1 MSKKYYS
8 IGDASKF
15 TEVNIETI
23 RYYERIGLLPTPDR
37 TAGGNRQY
45 APAHL
50 KRIGFVKR
58 ARGLGFSIEQIR
70 SLLTMTDQQ
79 KLSCAHVS
87 EMTTTHLVHIREKI
101 ADLQKLEKTLSDLN
115 GQCQQN
121 QTELCP
127 MIEDLF
133 GTA

>member
-1 MSKKYYS
+1 MSAKSYS
-8 IGDASKF
+8 IGAVS
-15 TEVNIETI
+15 TITAVNIETI
-23 RYYERIGLLPTPDR
+23 RYYERIGLLPAPDR
-37 TAGGNRQY
+37 TPGGNRQY

-79 KLSCAHVS
+79 SLSCAHVS
-87 EMTTTHLVHIREKI
+87 EMTAAHLVHIREKI
-101 ADLQKLEKTLSDLN
+101 ADLQQLEKTLTELN

-121 QTELCP
+121 KTELCP

>member
-1 MSKKYYS
+1 
-8 IGDASKF
+8 
-15 TEVNIETI
+15 
-23 RYYERIGLLPTPDR
+23 
-37 TAGGNRQY
+37 
-45 APAHL
+45 
-50 KRIGFVKR
+50 
-58 ARGLGFSIEQIR
+58 
-70 SLLTMTDQQ
+70 MTDQQ